1 VNRPGNDVFPS
12 HRYRIALTIAI
23 ILFLITL
30 TAAILIII
38 IASARE
44 ADRESTFEVTLTAA
58 FNELRQ
64 MQTAIF
70 DTPTPAPTL
79 VFGQYPFALASDSPH
94 YSAAAGCTGQV
105 LVGRVLDQN
114 GNPIDGFEVR
124 VWGDYVIPA
133 QTVQTGQLVGQNRGR
148 WMLALENVANRRVWV
163 QLTAANRYFSAP
175 VEIVFA
181 GGDCARAQA
190 EVVFQQSAPLP

>member
-44 ADRESTFEVTLTAA
+44 ADRETMFEITLTAA
-58 FNELRQ
+58 FTELHQ
-64 MQTAIF
+64 MQTAVL

-79 VFGQYPFALASDSPH
+79 VYGQYPFGLAADSPR
-94 YSAAAGCTGQV
+94 YSASPGCIGQV
-105 LVGRVLDQN
+105 LAGRVLNQD
-114 GNPIDGFEVR
+114 GKPVDGFEVR
-124 VWGDYVIPA
+124 VWGDYMSS
-133 QTVQTGQLVGQNRGR
+133 QTVQTGPLAGQGTGR
-148 WMLALENVANRRVWV
+148 WTLIVERVANRRVWV
-163 QLTAANRYFSAP
+163 QLTAADRYLSAP

-181 GGDCARAQA
+181 GGDCAQDQV
-190 EVVFQQSAPLP
+190 EVVFQQTAPLS